1 MKDDRLLIRWFLTF
15 SLIGLSACG
24 RGGDSA
30 EAGGEVVRP
39 VIYHQ
44 VAGVSGEFTRAFPA
58 RVAAADM
65 RELNFPVGGMVLPVP
80 VNESD
85 VVREGQ
91 LLAQL
96 DARDYAS
103 ALSAARARVDNAV
116 QALDRAKRLFEQD
129 AVSKSV
135 LEQREAA
142 AGVARAEFEAAE
154 KALADTRIEAPF
166 DGIVSRVFV
175 RESQTVAPGTPAV
188 RVFSKEA
195 LEATI
200 AVPASLIVNADGSR
214 KEQGRALVALD
225 ADPDQP
231 IEAIFK
237 KADLEADASSQSYAV
252 TFAFAAP
259 ENLNELPGM
268 NAELTLTLHGRN
280 APVRGVEV
288 PIRAI
293 AAQGEARFVWVIDTG
308 VEPHRV
314 ERLTVTVGPAVGE
327 VLPILSGLEP
337 GETVVAAGLSE
348 LVEGMAVRPWSR
360 DSN

>member
-1 MKDDRLLIRWFLTF
+1 MNTRAALFTAFTPLATIFGLT
-15 SLIGLSACG
+15 ACG
-24 RGGDSA
+24 SGDQ
-30 EAGGEVVRP
+30 GGESGDALVRP
-39 VIYHQ
+39 VIYHE
-44 VAGVSGEFTRAFPA
+44 VASVTGEFTRTFPA

-85 VVREGQ
+85 AVREGQ

-103 ALSAARARVDNAV
+103 VLSAARARVDNAV
-116 QALDRAKRLFEQD
+116 QELDRAKRLFEQD
-129 AVSKSV
+129 AISKSV

-142 AGVARAEFEAAE
+142 AEVTRAEFEAAE

-175 RESQTVAPGTPAV
+175 SESQTVTPGTPAV

-214 KEQGRALVALD
+214 KTQGRALVALD
-225 ADPDQP
+225 ADPDRP
-231 IEAIFK
+231 IEATFK
-237 KADLEADASSQSYAV
+237 KADLEADAGSQSYAV

-259 ENLNELPGM
+259 ENLNVLPGM
-268 NAELTLTLHGRN
+268 NAAVTLTLHGRN
-280 APVRGVEV
+280 APKIRIEV

-293 AAQGEARFVWVIDTG
+293 AAQGEARFVWAKKG
-308 VEPHRV
+308 VKR
-314 ERLTVTVGPAVGE
+314 R
-327 VLPILSGLEP
+327 I
-337 GETVVAAGLSE
+337 
-348 LVEGMAVRPWSR
+348 
-360 DSN
+360 

>member
-1 MKDDRLLIRWFLTF
+1 MKFHKPLITCFLTI

-30 EAGGEVVRP
+30 DSVAEVVRP
-39 VIYHQ
+39 VIYHK
-44 VAGVSGEFTRAFPA
+44 VAAVTGESTRAFPA

-80 VNESD
+80 VDESD
-85 VVREGQ
+85 AVREGQ

-96 DARDYAS
+96 DARDYES
-103 ALSAARARVDNAV
+103 VRSAARARLDNAS
-116 QALDRAKRLFEQD
+116 QELDRAKRLFEQD
-129 AVSKSV
+129 AISKSV

-142 AGVARAEFEAAE
+142 AEVARAEFEAAE
-154 KALADTRIEAPF
+154 RALADTRIEAPF
-166 DGIVSRVFV
+166 DGIVSRIFV
-175 RESQTVAPGTPAV
+175 SESQTVTPGTPAV

-225 ADPDQP
+225 ADPGRP

-237 KADLEADASSQSYAV
+237 KADLEADEASQSYAV
-252 TFAFAAP
+252 TFGFTAP
-259 ENLNELPGM
+259 ENLNVLPGM
-268 NAELTLTLHGRN
+268 NAEVTLTLRGRN
-280 APVRGVEV
+280 APMRGVEV

-308 VEPHRV
+308 ATPHRV
-314 ERLTVTVGPAVGE
+314 HRRTVTVGPSVGE
-327 VLPILSGLEP
+327 MLPVLDGLEP
-337 GETVVAAGLSE
+337 GDTVVAAGLSE
-348 LVEGMAVRPWSR
+348 LVEGMAVRPWKR